1 MIIIH
6 KPTFSKQLKQI
17 LKYIAQDKPSASMK
31 FKNELKKKINLIP
44 DNPYKYRKS
53 IYFNDENIR
62 DLIYKKYTIVYRIR
76 PIKKEIE
83 ILRIFNRNKPPK
95 DTRYNK
101 S

>member
-17 LKYIAQDKPSASMK
+17 IEYIAQDKPSASMK
-31 FKNELKKKINLIP
+31 FKNGLKESINLIP
-44 DNPYKYRKS
+44 DNPIMYEQS
-53 IYFNDENIR
+53 QYFNNKNIR
-62 DLIYKKYTIVYRIR
+62 DMTYKKYTIIYRIR

-83 ILRIFNRNKPPK
+83 ILRIFNRNKQ
-95 DTRYNK
+95 

>member
-17 LKYIAQDKPSASMK
+17 LEYIAQDKPSASMK
-31 FKNELKKKINLIP
+31 FKDELKESINLIP
-44 DNPYKYRKS
+44 TNPIMYRKS

-62 DLIYKKYTIVYRIR
+62 DMIFKGYTIIYRIR

-83 ILRIFNRNKPPK
+83 ILRIFNKNKPTR
-95 DTRYNK
+95 DSRYNK

>member
-1 MIIIH
+1 MTIIH

-17 LKYIAQDKPSASMK
+17 LKYIARDKPSASME
-31 FKNELKKKINLIP
+31 FKNKLKKKINLIP

-62 DLIYKKYTIVYRIR
+62 DLIYKKYTIVYRIK

-83 ILRIFNRNKPPK
+83 ILRIFSRNKPQK
-95 DTRYNK
+95 DITNH
-101 S
+101 SS